1 MARCDVARRGRQG
14 NVWRGWSRSGN
25 AGMEGRGNVRR
36 GRAWY
41 GRQGQA
47 WCVLDWPDV
56 ERQVRRGWARP
67 SAVWTGMAGE
77 DGFVRVWS
85 GGAGCGPARQAWHRK
100 DRLGKFRI
108 GTAGKAGRG
117 TERRNMEW
125 TGRQGPARP
134 GVFRCRDVRQA
145 WHGKA
150 WCVQVWQARCRKA
163 WRSEERQG

>member
-1 MARCDVARRGRQG
+1 M
-14 NVWRGWSRSGN
+14 

-47 WCVLDWPDV
+47 WCVLDWSGV
-56 ERQVRRGWARP
+56 ERQARRGWARP

-108 GTAGKAGRG
+108 GTAGV
-117 TERRNMEW
+117 
-125 TGRQGPARP
+125 ARL
-134 GVFRCRDVRQA
+134 
-145 WHGKA
+145 GKA
-150 WCVQVWQARCRKA
+150 WSGKAGEVSQGVAQRGTARLGR
-163 WRSEERQG
+163 